1 MEFRILGPL
10 EVLDGGHVLDVGGAK
25 QRGLLAKLCTVAARA
40 GRGRRPGARRRA
52 ARTGTHDVSAA
63 RDDAR
68 GSSGLRADTRRL

>member
-40 GRGRRPGARRRA
+40 GGAGDRE
-52 ARTGTHDVSAA
+52 H
-63 RDDAR
+63 
-68 GSSGLRADTRRL
+68 ADELLEQALTTCRRLGMTRAEARASALTPAA